1 MTAAFADLPSRALV
15 AVTGPDWRVF
25 LQGLISND
33 VEALDPGRLR
43 FAGLLTPQGRLLFDL
58 FVIGGED
65 GCLLDVAAGRRQALV
80 ERLLIYRLRA
90 KVEIAAAPGVVCAL
104 WGVDAAPEGWMAD
117 PRLPDLGF
125 RGVDLEPPLGAA
137 RLDEDAYDGFR
148 LGLGAP
154 DPARDAAPDKTYPIE
169 ADMDLLN
176 GIDFRKGC
184 FVGQETT
191 SRMKRRGGVRSRML
205 PIEFEGPPPR
215 FGVEV
220 MAGDLRAGEVL
231 SGREGRAM
239 ALLRLD
245 RIEGAALTAEGRPVR
260 VVTPGWARDP
270 A

>member
-1 MTAAFADLPSRALV
+1 MTAAFAELTSRALV
-15 AVTGPDWRVF
+15 GVTGPDWRVF
-25 LQGLISND
+25 LQGLLSND
-33 VEALDPGRLR
+33 VETLAPGQLR

-65 GCLLDVAAGRRQALV
+65 GCRLDVAAGRRQALV

-90 KVEIAAAPGVVCAL
+90 KVEIAPAEEVICAL
-104 WGVDAAPEGWMAD
+104 WGTDQAPEGWMVD

-125 RGVDLEPPLGAA
+125 RAIGQAPPPGAA
-137 RLDEDAYDGFR
+137 RLDEDAYDALR

-154 DPARDAAPDKTYPIE
+154 DPARDATPDKTYPIE

-176 GIDFRKGC
+176 GIDFKKGC

-205 PIEFEGPPPR
+205 PIEFEGPAPT
-215 FGVEV
+215 FGAEV
-220 MAGDLRAGEVL
+220 MAGGLRAGEVL
-231 SGREGRAM
+231 TGREGRAM

-245 RIEGAALTAEGRPVR
+245 RIEGAQLSVDGRPVLVR
-260 VVTPGWARDP
+260 AP
-270 A
+270 AWNSA